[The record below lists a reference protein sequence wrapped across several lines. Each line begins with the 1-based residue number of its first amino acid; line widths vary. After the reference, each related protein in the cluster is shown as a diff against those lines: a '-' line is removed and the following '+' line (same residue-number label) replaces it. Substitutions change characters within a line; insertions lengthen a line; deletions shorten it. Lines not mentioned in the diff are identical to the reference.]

1 MKDGQKSPW
10 EIFKSKK
17 NEKVDL
23 RDEMHK
29 DYINDDGFLVPEKTL
44 AFYATSDT
52 RYKLSDVIET
62 LIGHP
67 NRDWFS
73 ITAFSFCLPLT
84 IANQYGFVVIAACGI
99 AHCNGNISGIFE
111 QAFGLLQDPNA
122 EFSWKVKW
130 SELRITEAQVTRNPL
145 VSDLPELLAV
155 CDNYN

>member
-62 LIGHP
+62 LIVTQIG
-67 NRDWFS
+67 
-73 ITAFSFCLPLT
+73 I
-84 IANQYGFVVIAACGI
+84 GFQSQHFLFVY
-99 AHCNGNISGIFE
+99 H
-111 QAFGLLQDPNA
+111 
-122 EFSWKVKW
+122 
-130 SELRITEAQVTRNPL
+130 
-145 VSDLPELLAV
+145 
-155 CDNYN
+155 